1 MLDNYDEIAF
11 KAVTYPIIVALYK
24 VADELSVLQS
34 NEDNEKNCM
43 LLVSWLETLDNLHRF
58 AHQLIEDHV
67 ASLGV
72 QVIDNPVPEEE

>member
-11 KAVTYPIIVALYK
+11 KAVTYPIIVTLYK
-24 VADELSVLQS
+24 AADELSVLQS
-34 NEDNEKNCM
+34 SEDNEENCM
-43 LLVSWLETLDNLHRF
+43 VLLSWLETLDNLHRF